1 MSVPKGKPTCA
12 RELSGHR
19 WRSMPWQAGVV
30 KVWRTRDGFLAKYGG
45 DFIAV
50 SPEGLVVRWFG
61 SRAYSDE
68 DDLWRWQHLVIG
80 NGLYERTT
88 VERGPVVT
96 KSEDQLVVDSLV
108 SIEDRHVTELV
119 EKALATDRDAR
130 EQETL
135 RAERAGDARVA
146 AIVGGLRDGELG
158 PELVRAREALEARV
172 RAYDD
177 RVAARLLGTFVLV
190 ARVRPG
196 PGVES
201 AYARGCLAAC
211 FQSAADEPDGGPAG
225 TPPQEPQAALE
236 AELALRA
243 AELEQEAEYNEYIDA
258 SRTATAYFRAAAAV
272 REAARGAAG
281 KG

>member
-1 MSVPKGKPTCA
+1 MT
-12 RELSGHR
+12 
-19 WRSMPWQAGVV
+19 
-30 KVWRTRDGFLAKYGG
+30 VWRTRAGYLAGYGG
-45 DFIAV
+45 DFVVV
-50 SPEGLVVRWFG
+50 SPDGLLVRWLG

-68 DDLWRWQHLVIG
+68 DNLWHWQHLVIG
-80 NGLYERTT
+80 NDLYERTT
-88 VERGPVVT
+88 VQRGPVVT
-96 KSEDQLVVDSLV
+96 KSEDQLVLDGLV
-108 SIEDRHVTELV
+108 AIEDRHVTELV

-135 RAERAGDARVA
+135 RVERAGDARVA
-146 AIVGGLRDGELG
+146 AIVGDIRDDALG
-158 PELVRAREALEARV
+158 PELARARDALAARV

-177 RVAARLLGTFVLV
+177 AVAARLLVTLVLV

-211 FQSAADEPDGGPAG
+211 FQPVADERDGGPAG
-225 TPPQEPQAALE
+225 TPPQEPQAALS

-272 REAARGAAG
+272 CEAARGAAG
-281 KG
+281 KA